1 MDSSSTNPLGES
13 FLSPELKEAIQA
25 FEQAVF
31 MEKEL
36 AAEPIFVGHLSDH
49 VKGTVLRYLL
59 EGRSDSEIIEYLN
72 EAGRS
77 FKQYRRDQHPSS
89 NPIRVYRKDHL

>member
-1 MDSSSTNPLGES
+1 MDPSSTNPLGES
-13 FLSPELKEAIQA
+13 FLSNELKEAIQA

-31 MEKEL
+31 TEKEL

-49 VKGTVLRYLL
+49 IKGTALRYLL
-59 EGRSDSEIIEYLN
+59 EGRPDAEIIEYLD

-77 FKQYRRDQHPSS
+77 FRQYRRDQRPSS